1 MFWGHHEISLDA
13 KGRMAVPAAY
23 RDLLI
28 EQGRGR
34 LIVTVDL
41 RDPCLRLYPL
51 PVWDDLAAQLERL
64 PNTSPAVRNV
74 QRRILGYASDVEM
87 DGSGRIL
94 LPPALRKYASLE
106 KGLVLMGMG
115 KKFELWSEAKWTD
128 CQREM
133 DAGMVTM
140 PDEIAAISF

>member
-13 KGRMAVPAAY
+13 KGRMAIPAAY
-23 RDLLI
+23 RELLLDH
-28 EQGRGR
+28 GNGK

-51 PVWDDLAAQLERL
+51 PVWDDLATQLEKL
-64 PNTSPAVRNV
+64 PNTNPAVRNV
-74 QRRILGYASDVEM
+74 QRRILGYASDMEM
-87 DGSGRIL
+87 DNNGRVL

-115 KKFELWSEAKWTD
+115 KKFELWSETKWKD

-133 DAGMVTM
+133 DAGMETL
-140 PDEIAAISF
+140 PEEIASISF